1 MIGYEEAKITFDAAA
16 IVTAVGTAGG
26 ALIAAWATR
35 RKLLADAKK
44 AEAEAKTLDVGA
56 DDTALKAATSMI
68 TRLEA
73 EVRKLTFRIDALE
86 EELGVER
93 ARSEDTH
100 RKYLAAL
107 ERIAELEREV
117 GSLRRQVNGT
127 VNQ

>member
-1 MIGYEEAKITFDAAA
+1 MNAFDTNITFDVAAV
-16 IVTAVGTAGG
+16 VTAAGG
-26 ALIAAWATR
+26 AIGVIIGAWATR

-68 TRLEA
+68 TLLEA